1 MIDENRIRQI
11 WEDIKDSFRAE
22 ITDSIVDLWF
32 GKVQVALVTDA
43 TILMVVESDVKKRV
57 LEAKYRKEIESRFA
71 AACGQP
77 YHVQFVLAESFDDS
91 MAKYPVY
98 ENPAD
103 DPNAGLE
110 DEILRNPGITMS
122 KVVQPHPA
130 YVKIEGAAEDEPQ
143 YIPRP
148 RPKPDPTPLGS
159 TMPPFNFEY
168 TFENFIV
175 GSSNKFAHAACLAVA
190 DRPAQEYNPLFIY
203 GPSGL
208 GKTHL
213 LYAITNALKQK
224 KENINVIYIKGE
236 DFTNQLIES
245 LSRQAMREFRAKY
258 RSCDVLLIDDI
269 QFIAGKMSTQEEF
282 FHTFNALHED
292 GKQIILTSDRP
303 PREIKTL
310 EDRLK
315 TRFEWGLIADI
326 QPPDLEL
333 RTAIIKKKAE
343 QVHLTLPDNVMTFL
357 AENLRSNIRQI
368 EGAIKKLGAKSF
380 LSGQE
385 ITMELARSCIAEL
398 LGDAEPVHV
407 TVDRIFEVVFKK
419 WNVPKEDLVGAKRTK
434 EIAAARHIAVYLI
447 HEVTDM
453 SLPNIGRIFYRD
465 HTTVMSSI
473 DNVERKMLQ
482 NPIFQAEIEE
492 TIKEIQ
498 GL

>member
-1 MIDENRIRQI
+1 M
-11 WEDIKDSFRAE
+11 
-22 ITDSIVDLWF
+22 
-32 GKVQVALVTDA
+32 
-43 TILMVVESDVKKRV
+43 
-57 LEAKYRKEIESRFA
+57 
-71 AACGQP
+71 
-77 YHVQFVLAESFDDS
+77 
-91 MAKYPVY
+91 
-98 ENPAD
+98 
-103 DPNAGLE
+103 
-110 DEILRNPGITMS
+110 
-122 KVVQPHPA
+122 
-130 YVKIEGAAEDEPQ
+130 
-143 YIPRP
+143 
-148 RPKPDPTPLGS
+148 
-159 TMPPFNFEY
+159 
-168 TFENFIV
+168 
-175 GSSNKFAHAACLAVA
+175 
-190 DRPAQEYNPLFIY
+190 
-203 GPSGL
+203 
-208 GKTHL
+208 
-213 LYAITNALKQK
+213 
-224 KENINVIYIKGE
+224 
-236 DFTNQLIES
+236 
-245 LSRQAMREFRAKY
+245 
-258 RSCDVLLIDDI
+258 
-269 QFIAGKMSTQEEF
+269 
-282 FHTFNALHED
+282 
-292 GKQIILTSDRP
+292 
-303 PREIKTL
+303 

-343 QVHLTLPDNVMTFL
+343 QVNLVLPDNVMTFL

-419 WNVPKEDLVGAKRTK
+419 WNIPKEDLVGAKRTK
-434 EIAAARHIAVYLI
+434 EIAAARHIAIYLI

-482 NPIFQAEIEE
+482 NPIFHAEIEE